1 MPSDRCDVREFLAKG
16 RLISVM
22 SSTPSL
28 LSDYSAPM
36 GMSMEQ
42 AREALLTAKL
52 RRTSCRLAVLQ
63 HLSRMIGPVTHADVA
78 DKLVPEGYDKSTIYR
93 SLIELSD
100 AGIANRLDLG
110 DHVWR
115 FELRGDETHK
125 SIDHPHFTCVDCGK
139 IMCLPD
145 VKVDIGHPKGSK
157 TPVSAMQVTEVLLKG
172 HCGACT

>member
-1 MPSDRCDVREFLAKG
+1 MAATHTTQGDSATLA
-16 RLISVM
+16 
-22 SSTPSL
+22 
-28 LSDYSAPM
+28 

-42 AREALLTAKL
+42 AREALSTAKL

-93 SLIELSD
+93 CLIELAD

-145 VKVDIGHPKGSK
+145 VKVDIGAPKNAKSTV
-157 TPVSAMQVTEVLLKG
+157 TPFQVTEVLLKG
-172 HCGACT
+172 HCGACN

>member
-1 MPSDRCDVREFLAKG
+1 MAVTP
-16 RLISVM
+16 IS
-22 SSTPSL
+22 
-28 LSDYSAPM
+28 A

-42 AREALLTAKL
+42 AREALTTAKL
-52 RRTSCRLAVLQ
+52 RKTSCRLAVLQ
-63 HLSRMIGPVTHADVA
+63 YLSRLVGPVTHADVA

-145 VKVDIGHPKGSK
+145 VKVDIGVAKGSK
-157 TPVSAMQVTEVLLKG
+157 SPSSVMQVTEVLLKG

>member
-1 MPSDRCDVREFLAKG
+1 MTEITSHAIELTAAK
-16 RLISVM
+16 
-22 SSTPSL
+22 
-28 LSDYSAPM
+28 
-36 GMSMEQ
+36 GMSMDQ
-42 AREALLTAKL
+42 AREALSGAKL

-115 FELRGDETHK
+115 FELRGEETHK

-139 IMCLPD
+139 IMCLPE
-145 VKVDIGHPKGSK
+145 VKVDIGVNKGSK
-157 TPVSAMQVTEVLLKG
+157 APAAVFQVTEVLLKG